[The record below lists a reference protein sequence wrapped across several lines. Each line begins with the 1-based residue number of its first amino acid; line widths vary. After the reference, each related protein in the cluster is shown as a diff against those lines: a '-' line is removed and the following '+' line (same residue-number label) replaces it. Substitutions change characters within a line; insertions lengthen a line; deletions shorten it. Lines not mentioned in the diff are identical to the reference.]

1 MDDQIFQALVEE
13 FYLESRERLSGIEES
28 LLALDGANE
37 ARREEL
43 VVVAKRELHTLKGNS
58 GMMGLKDLQELAHQL
73 EDRVAELEGLEEVR
87 EILEEVDRF
96 RKMLD
101 RACGRE
107 VEEAEEAEETGGEG
121 GVATVQESVRVS
133 FAALDHLVD
142 LLSEMVIFRNRLAR
156 SMDEALER
164 LEKRE
169 RHEPAWRQL
178 ESAYQTLERT
188 LRDLQTGVMRLRMV
202 PLGSFFGQLKRIV
215 YDESAN
221 EGKEVEFTTA
231 GGETPLDKG
240 LLEVVSEAMGHLVR
254 NAVVHGIEK
263 PHQREDVG
271 KSPRG
276 RISVVASAQAEEVV
290 VDIEDD
296 GRGVDREALVE
307 AARSRGFEVGP
318 GTDLQTLLS
327 LPGLSTRKEADRS
340 AGRGMGMA
348 AVVESVRR
356 RGGQVEVSSIEG
368 QGSRFRLRLPLSA
381 AILRAMLLRVDDA
394 VYALPLSSVQETRR
408 LASGQRHMMNKAGV
422 VRWRGRLVPL
432 VDLGVFFGTR
442 EEAHDSGYVVVVEAE
457 GRFRGLVVDEMEG
470 IQDVVVKPLGEAVG
484 SPRGLAG
491 STILGDGKVVLI
503 LDPID
508 LAGTS
513 PALEQAV

>member
-13 FYLESRERLSGIEES
+13 FYLESRERLSAIEEA
-28 LLALDGANE
+28 LLALEGASE
-37 ARREEL
+37 ARHDEL
-43 VVVAKRELHTLKGNS
+43 IVVAKRELHTLKGNS
-58 GMMGLKDLQELAHQL
+58 GMMGLKELQELAHEL
-73 EDRVAELEGLEEVR
+73 EDRVAELEDPNEVR
-87 EILEEVDRF
+87 DILVEVDQF
-96 RKMLD
+96 RKLLD
-101 RACGRE
+101 RSCGRE
-107 VEEAEEAEETGGEG
+107 EEEGAESAEAAEAAA
-121 GVATVQESVRVS
+121 ATVQESVRVS
-133 FAALDHLVD
+133 FAALDQLVD

-156 SMDEALER
+156 SLGQALDR
-164 LEKRE
+164 LEKKE
-169 RHEPAWRQL
+169 RHELEWR
-178 ESAYQTLERT
+178 EVEATYQTLERT
-188 LRDLQTGVMRLRMV
+188 LGDLQTGVMRLRMV

-215 YDESAN
+215 FDESAN

-231 GGETPLDKG
+231 GGETPLDKA

-254 NAVVHGIEK
+254 NAVVHGLETPRERAAADK
-263 PHQREDVG
+263 PL
-271 KSPRG
+271 RG
-276 RISVVASAQAEEVV
+276 RLAVVAEARAEEVV

-296 GRGVDREALVE
+296 GRGIDREALIDV
-307 AARSRGFEVGP
+307 ARKRGFDVGP

-327 LPGLSTRKEADRS
+327 LPGLSTREHADRS

-356 RGGQVEVSSIEG
+356 RGGQVEVFSVAG
-368 QGSRFRLRLPLSA
+368 QGTRFRLRLPLSA

-408 LASGQRHMMNKAGV
+408 LAAGQRHMMNHSGV

-432 VDLGVFFGTR
+432 LDLGVFFETR
-442 EEAHDSGYVVVVEAE
+442 SEAQDSGYVVVVEAE
-457 GRFRGLVVDEMEG
+457 GRFRGLVVDEMVG

-491 STILGDGKVVLI
+491 STILGDGAVVLI

-513 PALEQAV
+513 PAVEQVV